1 MLVEITIGNKR
12 TPNLYS
18 FLVRRDF
25 SGCTASE
32 ILDCED
38 LQEIL
43 DKELKN
49 QPKSY
54 FGVARSLETNDVLL
68 STEGG

>member
-12 TPNLYS
+12 TPKLYS

-32 ILDCED
+32 ILDAED
-38 LQEIL
+38 LQDII
-43 DKELKN
+43 DNELKN

-54 FGVARSLETNDVLL
+54 FGVARDLKTDQVLL
-68 STEGG
+68 STED

>member
-38 LQEIL
+38 LQDIIE
-43 DKELKN
+43 KELKN

-54 FGVARSLETNDVLL
+54 FGVARDFKTDGVLL
-68 STEGG
+68 VVED